1 MDCDGVKNGDQGK
14 NRRPHDHNRDYGA
27 DSVHLET
34 QALRDFVTG
43 WSDGRLRLMADLHC
57 PWIRG
62 DHNEHIYQVGCE
74 QSERWAQQ
82 EAFGAVLERVAT
94 GPLPYGATGDLAYG
108 EAWNVAG
115 NYGAQL
121 SATQWFARLP
131 GIRLATSIEI
141 PYANSSGCEVNAAS
155 ARAFGRDLAETLCR
169 YLQQGG

>member
-1 MDCDGVKNGDQGK
+1 MDRDGVKNGDQGK

-57 PWIRG
+57 PWSRG

-121 SATQWFARLP
+121 SATQ
-131 GIRLATSIEI
+131 
-141 PYANSSGCEVNAAS
+141 
-155 ARAFGRDLAETLCR
+155 
-169 YLQQGG
+169 